1 MAASEQSNFLQ
12 RQLKAMKA
20 NVSAYWIELA
30 LPFITWT
37 QKFQDISSAYS
48 VNYGGGGLVA
58 KSFPTKVR

>member
-1 MAASEQSNFLQ
+1 MGASEQSNFLQ
-12 RQLKAMKA
+12 RQLKAVKA

-37 QKFQDISSAYS
+37 QKFQGISSYS
-48 VNYGGGGLVA
+48 VSHGGGGLVA